1 MLEGMDKDGDDLIN
15 KNEFVNYF
23 DRIRKLPVETS
34 VETMEEYM
42 ATATSCRQIKEAE
55 AQRGADAHRESN
67 GFLRG
72 LENLR
77 KGLLAKIKSACH

>member
-23 DRIRKLPVETS
+23 DRKLPVES
-34 VETMEEYM
+34 FVETMEEYM